1 MCHLFL
7 SKISGVAFDQ
17 FDFAMPCFATVS
29 ELFVLTCV
37 TVESVELCVSS
48 DTAFRSRCPIRK
60 AGFQLLGMSSVV
72 YLG

>member
-37 TVESVELCVSS
+37 TVELFVSS